1 MDQTST
7 LGSPVSFA
15 ADGTQY
21 LTFSLGDDEYG
32 VEILKVQEIRC
43 SSPIT
48 PLPNTPAHVRG
59 VMNLRGSI
67 IPVLDLRSRL
77 GMGEA
82 EGKSAGVII
91 VVTVGIQVKGMVVDA
106 VSDVVGIPAAEIQP
120 PPDLDN
126 PSGARFVKG
135 LAKTGDKLVIL
146 LDLEQVLGR
155 DDGDARPA
163 GAG

>member
-15 ADGTQY
+15 ADGAQY

-32 VEILKVQEIRC
+32 VEILKVQEIRG

-48 PLPNTPAHVRG
+48 PLPNTPAHIRG

-67 IPVLDLRSRL
+67 IPVVDLRSRL
-77 GMGEA
+77 GMGDA
-82 EGKSAGVII
+82 GDKAAGVII
-91 VVTVGIQVKGMVVDA
+91 VVTVGTQVKGMVVDG

-120 PPDLDN
+120 PPDLDT

-135 LAKTGDKLVIL
+135 LAKIGDKLVIL
-146 LDLEQVLGR
+146 LDSEQVLGR
-155 DDGDARPA
+155 DDADARPA

>member
-15 ADGTQY
+15 ADGAQY

-32 VEILKVQEIRC
+32 VEILKVQEIRG

-48 PLPNTPAHVRG
+48 PLPNTPGHIRG

-67 IPVLDLRSRL
+67 IPVVDLRSRL
-77 GMGEA
+77 GMGNA
-82 EGKSAGVII
+82 GDKSAGVII
-91 VVTVGIQVKGMVVDA
+91 VVTVGTQVKGMVVDG
-106 VSDVVGIPAAEIQP
+106 VSDVVGIPAAEIKP
-120 PPDLDN
+120 PPDLDT

-135 LAKTGDKLVIL
+135 LATIGDKLVIL
-146 LDLEQVLGR
+146 LDSEQVLGR
-155 DDGDARPA
+155 DDEDACPA